1 MVSNST
7 TPTVDRSYGVKPKPT
22 LYHQTNTHTAV
33 PIIEQHTRMVPQYSP
48 LETSRTVIRRT
59 QPERTIRAVTRTTQ
73 TEFRN
78 EPILVSNSTTSMVD
92 RSYKVKPKPTLY
104 NQTNTHTAVPI
115 IEQHTRMVPQ
125 YSPLETSRTVIRTTQ
140 PERTSRP
147 VIRTIQPERTS
158 RAVTRTTQTEIR
170 TTEPEIRMI
179 QPERTSRSV
188 TRTTQTEIRT
198 TEPEIRMIQPERTN
212 RTLIRT
218 TQPEITSR
226 AVTRATQTEIRP
238 TQPEYKEQPVLVSN
252 SNTSIM
258 DHSYEVKPKPT
269 LYHYT
274 STIKDAPVIEQ
285 RTQVV
290 PQYIQPETSRS
301 VRRTTQPEIYPNDK
315 AVISLRGENPVQV
328 EHRYVNSQEDA
339 DSLIAELRRRGFLNT
354 QLDPST

>member
-1 MVSNST
+1 
-7 TPTVDRSYGVKPKPT
+7 
-22 LYHQTNTHTAV
+22 
-33 PIIEQHTRMVPQYSP
+33 MVPQYSP

-147 VIRTIQPERTS
+147 VIRT
-158 RAVTRTTQTEIR
+158 
-170 TTEPEIRMI
+170 I